1 MYDNRTN
8 TAKLDGRRTDAAG
21 TERTTMSDTPSQHTT
36 VMVGETPV
44 ETWGARRFDG
54 RVALVTGAARGI
66 GRAVAERLI
75 AEGATVY
82 VTDLR
87 EELLHETWQ
96 GVDQAIPLA
105 FDVRDAAAVGAAFE
119 RVRAEQGRLHV
130 LVNNAG
136 VPDHPKRASD
146 FPGDPEPATI
156 DDETWHFVLDINLSG
171 TFYCIRAALPLIRA
185 AGPAG
190 GAIVNLSS
198 VAALHPSPL
207 AAPYPSSKAGI
218 IGMTHA
224 FAALL
229 GKENIRVNAIAPAA
243 TDGAMMPED
252 KEYLATLTAKQ
263 PIDRLVPPSEM
274 AANIVYLCSDEAQFI
289 TGQTVSVS
297 GGMVM

>member
-1 MYDNRTN
+1 ME
-8 TAKLDGRRTDAAG
+8 GRDDAAG
-21 TERTTMSDTPSQHTT
+21 AERTTMSDTSSQHTI
-36 VMVGETPV
+36 VMVGQTPV
-44 ETWGARRFDG
+44 ETWGARRFEG
-54 RVALVTGAARGI
+54 RIAAVTGAARGI

-82 VTDLR
+82 CLDLR
-87 EELLHETWQ
+87 AELLEETWN
-96 GVDQAIPLA
+96 GVDRAVTIA
-105 FDVRDAAAVGAAFE
+105 TDVGDSAAVDAAFE
-119 RVRAEQGRLHV
+119 RIRAEHGKLHV
-130 LVNNAG
+130 LVCNAG
-136 VPDHPKRASD
+136 IPDHPKRAKD

-156 DDETWHFVLDINLSG
+156 DDETWEFVLRVNLTG
-171 TFYCIRAALPLIRA
+171 TFNCIRAGVPLIRA
-185 AGPAG
+185 VGLEG

-207 AAPYPSSKAGI
+207 AVPYPSSKAGI

>member
-1 MYDNRTN
+1 
-8 TAKLDGRRTDAAG
+8 
-21 TERTTMSDTPSQHTT
+21 MSDTSSQHTI
-36 VMVGETPV
+36 VMVGQTPV
-44 ETWGARRFDG
+44 ETWGARRFEG
-54 RVALVTGAARGI
+54 RIAAVTGAARGI

-82 VTDLR
+82 CLDLR
-87 EELLHETWQ
+87 AELLEETWN
-96 GVDQAIPLA
+96 GVDRAVTIA
-105 FDVRDAAAVGAAFE
+105 TDVGDSAAVDAAFE
-119 RVRAEQGRLHV
+119 RIRAEHGKLHV
-130 LVNNAG
+130 LVCNAG
-136 VPDHPKRASD
+136 IPDHPKRAKD
-146 FPGDPEPATI
+146 FPGAPEPATI
-156 DDETWHFVLDINLSG
+156 DDETWEFVLRVNLTG
-171 TFYCIRAALPLIRA
+171 TFNCIRAGVPLIRA
-185 AGPAG
+185 VGLEG

-207 AAPYPSSKAGI
+207 AVPYPSSKAGI

>member
-1 MYDNRTN
+1 
-8 TAKLDGRRTDAAG
+8 
-21 TERTTMSDTPSQHTT
+21 MSDTSSQHTI
-36 VMVGETPV
+36 VMVGQTPV
-44 ETWGARRFDG
+44 ETWGARRFEG
-54 RVALVTGAARGI
+54 RIAAVTGAARGI

-82 VTDLR
+82 CLDLR
-87 EELLHETWQ
+87 AELLEETWN
-96 GVDQAIPLA
+96 GVDRAVTIA
-105 FDVRDAAAVGAAFE
+105 TDVGDSAAVDAAFE
-119 RVRAEQGRLHV
+119 RIRAEHGKLHV
-130 LVNNAG
+130 LVCNAG
-136 VPDHPKRASD
+136 IPDHPKRAKD

-156 DDETWHFVLDINLSG
+156 DDETWEFVLRVNLTG
-171 TFYCIRAALPLIRA
+171 TFNCIRAGVPLIRA
-185 AGPAG
+185 VGLEG

>member
-1 MYDNRTN
+1 
-8 TAKLDGRRTDAAG
+8 
-21 TERTTMSDTPSQHTT
+21 MSDTSSQHTI
-36 VMVGETPV
+36 VMVGQTPV
-44 ETWGARRFDG
+44 ETWGARRFEG
-54 RVALVTGAARGI
+54 RIAAVTGAARGI

-82 VTDLR
+82 CLDLR
-87 EELLHETWQ
+87 AELLEETWN
-96 GVDQAIPLA
+96 GVDRAVTIA
-105 FDVRDAAAVGAAFE
+105 TDVGDSAAVDAAFE
-119 RVRAEQGRLHV
+119 RIRAEHGKLHV
-130 LVNNAG
+130 LVCNAG
-136 VPDHPKRASD
+136 IPDHPKRAKD

-156 DDETWHFVLDINLSG
+156 DDETWEFVLRVNLTG
-171 TFYCIRAALPLIRA
+171 TFNCIRAGVPLIRA
-185 AGPAG
+185 VGLEG

-207 AAPYPSSKAGI
+207 AVPYPSSKAGI

>member
-1 MYDNRTN
+1 
-8 TAKLDGRRTDAAG
+8 
-21 TERTTMSDTPSQHTT
+21 MSATPSQHRIVT
-36 VMVGETPV
+36 VGRTAVD
-44 ETWGARRFDG
+44 TWGARRFVG
-54 RVALVTGAARGI
+54 RVAAVTGAARGI

-82 VTDLR
+82 CLDLR
-87 EELLHETWQ
+87 AELLEETWR
-96 GVDQAIPLA
+96 GVPEAITIA
-105 FDVRDAAAVGAAFE
+105 VDVGDSAAVDAAFE

-130 LVNNAG
+130 LVCNAG
-136 VPDHPKRASD
+136 IPDHPKRARD

-156 DDETWHFVLDINLSG
+156 DDETWDYVHRVNLDGS
-171 TFYCIRAALPLIRA
+171 FYCIRAALPLIRA
-185 AGPAG
+185 VGPAG
-190 GAIVNLSS
+190 GAIVTLSS

-207 AAPYPSSKAGI
+207 AAPYPSSKSGL
-218 IGMTHA
+218 IGLTHA
-224 FAALL
+224 LAALL
-229 GKENIRVNAIAPAA
+229 GPENIRVNAIAPAA

-274 AANIVYLCSDEAQFI
+274 AANIVYLCSDEAQFM

>member
-1 MYDNRTN
+1 M
-8 TAKLDGRRTDAAG
+8 
-21 TERTTMSDTPSQHTT
+21 
-36 VMVGETPV
+36 
-44 ETWGARRFDG
+44 
-54 RVALVTGAARGI
+54 

-82 VTDLR
+82 ATDLR
-87 EELLHETWQ
+87 EELLHETWD
-96 GVDQAIPLA
+96 GVAAAIPLA
-105 FDVRDAAAVGAAFE
+105 FDVRDSAAVDAAFD
-119 RVRAEQGRLHV
+119 RIRAEQGRLHV
-130 LVNNAG
+130 LVCNAG
-136 VPDHPKRASD
+136 VPDHPKRAKG

-156 DDETWHFVLDINLSG
+156 DDETWRFVLDINLSG

-185 AGPAG
+185 VGPAG

-207 AAPYPSSKAGI
+207 AAPYPSSKSGL

-224 FAALL
+224 LAALL
-229 GKENIRVNAIAPAA
+229 GPENIRVNAVAPAA
-243 TDGAMMPED
+243 TDGAMMPDD

-274 AANIVYLCSDEAQFI
+274 AATIVHLCSDEAQFM